1 MTIPAELDVELTDA
15 CGQTPSFFCEAAWN
29 LTHNR
34 LLARA
39 ADWVVMKPILALVIL
54 GITALVNKWLRRL
67 VTKLIVRFTNREQLA
82 VSALSKIGVGTP
94 SSLTVV
100 DPRLARRTSTLTAV
114 SRAVVST
121 LVWTVGILLVVGVFG
136 IDLGPL
142 LAGVGIAGIAV
153 GLGAQSLV
161 RDCIAGFFVIMEDQF
176 GVGDEVDLGQ
186 AVGTVET
193 ITLRCTTVRG
203 VDGTLWSVP
212 NGSILRVGNQSK
224 LWSKALLDITIW
236 YDADIDRALEL
247 LKETAAE
254 VCARPEVQPI
264 VLEPPEVQGV
274 ERLTNEGVV
283 LRVVVK
289 TAPGRQWEL
298 MRDLR
303 SAIKEA
309 FYGSDIVMV
318 RR

>member
-1 MTIPAELDVELTDA
+1 MTTPTELDVTLTDA
-15 CGQTPSFFCEAAWN
+15 CGQTPSFFCEGAWN

-34 LLARA
+34 LVARA
-39 ADWVVMKPILALVIL
+39 AEWLVMKPVLALAIL
-54 GITALVNKWLRRL
+54 GITALINRWLRRL
-67 VTKLIVRFTNREQLA
+67 VTRLIVRFTNRDQLA
-82 VSALSKIGVGTP
+82 VSALSKIGVDK
-94 SSLTVV
+94 SSQVTVV

-114 SRAVVST
+114 SCAVVSS
-121 LVWTVGILLVVGVFG
+121 LVWTIGTLLVLGVFG

-176 GVGDEVDLGQ
+176 GVGDEVDLGP
-186 AVGTVET
+186 AIGTVES
-193 ITLRCTTVRG
+193 ITLRCTTLRG
-203 VDGTLWSVP
+203 VDGTLWTVP
-212 NGSILRVGNQSK
+212 NGSIQRVGNQSK

-247 LKETAAE
+247 LRTTSAE
-254 VCARPEVQPI
+254 VCDRPDIQPI
-264 VLEPPEVQGV
+264 VLEPPEVLGV
-274 ERLTNEGVV
+274 ERLTNDGVV

-298 MRDLR
+298 MRELR